1 MGNLSLAL
9 SGSIYFYFLM
19 EQMGSSKSKA
29 KKKVRTAQP
38 APDKSPEE
46 HWFCGDCIF
55 TSTELRQMEE
65 HYQKYHPTSA
75 VPPTQSR
82 PTLNRSKEATPSK
95 AVTEIPAAPILQL
108 LLNKSVKRELSKSF
122 VYAPHEVINHLLF
135 IKLSLIN

>member
-1 MGNLSLAL
+1 
-9 SGSIYFYFLM
+9 
-19 EQMGSSKSKA
+19 MGSSKSKA
-29 KKKVRTAQP
+29 KRTAQP
-38 APDKSPEE
+38 DLDKSPEE

-65 HYQKYHPTSA
+65 HYVKYHPTSA

-82 PTLNRSKEATPSK
+82 PTLNKSKEATPTNS
-95 AVTEIPAAPILQL
+95 VTEIPAAPILQL

-135 IKLSLIN
+135 IKLSLVN